1 MNYNIL
7 AYNLFLG
14 EKEEQIKYINDN
26 NFDII
31 FLSEASSNVIDNF
44 NNYIGDKIDSHCGYT
59 YLGIH
64 KKHNIDILMIIKLI
78 GCVVFHVKINNK
90 EFILGSLH
98 LFPYKENKNK
108 RKEQLNRI
116 YEDLEDNNLLH
127 LPIILGGDTNMGD
140 NENYIESYDFIDID
154 NDNYNYTYP
163 NRKCKDPRITF
174 IPKNNFKYDKF
185 LIKNC
190 TASDFK
196 TIPNNSSDH
205 LAISINIK
213 I

>member
-1 MNYNIL
+1 MKIL

-26 NFDII
+26 DFDII
-31 FLSEASSNVIDNF
+31 FLSEASENVIKNF
-44 NNYIGDKIDSHCGYT
+44 NNYTGDIIDSHCGYT

-78 GCVVFHVKINNK
+78 GCVIFHVKINDK
-90 EFILGSLH
+90 EIILGSLH

-108 RKEQLNRI
+108 RKEQINRI

-127 LPIILGGDTNMGD
+127 LPIILGGDTNMTND
-140 NENYIESYDFIDID
+140 DTYIDSYDFIDIN

-190 TASDFK
+190 EANDFNI
-196 TIPNNSSDH
+196 IPNYSSDH
-205 LAISINIK
+205 LAISINILL
-213 I
+213 